1 MNWKDKGRLFARK
14 LMHLSLLREVLRRLS
29 MAGFLPPAI
38 WKRLPVEVVFPVKL
52 PDGRSFFYSATPND
66 VIARALY
73 WRGLKD
79 WESETI
85 PVFYKMAQSAQI
97 VLDIG
102 ANTGFYTLLA
112 CTANPN
118 ARVIA
123 FEPVPRVYE
132 KLMEHIRINHFDDRC
147 EAHRMA
153 VSNFV
158 GTVQMHVPFGDLP
171 TSASLNTDGFR
182 GFSGI
187 LVEVPVTTVD
197 AVMGD
202 QPVDLA
208 KIDVEGF
215 EPQVLEGMRMT
226 LRRFRPA
233 LFIECLPDGPYREVE
248 EILKNLGY
256 QIYLLS
262 HNGPIQVEQV
272 TPRRMY
278 HENFLFIHPEGRIK
292 I

>member
-158 GTVQMHVPFGDLP
+158 GTAQMHVPFGDLP

-182 GFSGI
+182 GFSGT

-215 EPQVLEGMRMT
+215 EPQVLVGMRMT

-272 TPRRMY
+272 VPRRVY
-278 HENFLFIHPEGRIK
+278 HENFLFIHPEGKIK

>member
-1 MNWKDKGRLFARK
+1 MDWKDKGRSIARQ
-14 LMHLSLLREVLRRLS
+14 LMRISILREVLRMLS
-29 MAGFLPPAI
+29 LAGFLPPPI

-52 PDGRSFFYSATPND
+52 PDGRSFLYSATPND

-73 WRGLKD
+73 WRGLED

-85 PVFYKMAQSAQI
+85 PVFYRLAQSAEI

-112 CTANPN
+112 CTANPR

-132 KLMEHIRINHFDDRC
+132 KLLEHIRLNHFEDRC
-147 EAHRMA
+147 EAYQIA

-158 GTVQMHVPFGDLP
+158 GMAEMHIPLGDLP
-171 TSASLNTDGFR
+171 TSASLNPEGFR
-182 GFSGI
+182 GFDGV
-187 LVEVPVTTVD
+187 LRQVPVTTID
-197 AVMGD
+197 AVVGERT
-202 QPVDLA
+202 VDLA

-215 EPQVLEGMRMT
+215 EPQVLEGMQMT
-226 LRRFRPA
+226 LQRFRPA
-233 LFIECLPDGPYREVE
+233 LFIECLPDGPYQQVE
-248 EILKNLGY
+248 EMLKVQGY
-256 QIYLLS
+256 QIYALTRK
-262 HNGPIQVEQV
+262 GPVNVERV
-272 TPRRMY
+272 VPRRMHY
-278 HENFLFIHPEGRIK
+278 ENFLFTHPKGRIR

>member
-1 MNWKDKGRLFARK
+1 MDWKDKGRSIARQ
-14 LMHLSLLREVLRRLS
+14 LMRISILREVLRMLS
-29 MAGFLPPAI
+29 LAGFLPSAI

-52 PDGRSFFYSATPND
+52 PDGRFFFYSATAND

-73 WRGLKD
+73 WRGLRD

-85 PVFYKMAQSAQI
+85 PVFYRLAQSAEI

-112 CTANPN
+112 CTANPR

-132 KLMEHIRINHFDDRC
+132 KLLEHISLNHFEDRC
-147 EAHRMA
+147 EVYQTA

-158 GTVQMHVPFGDLP
+158 GTAKMHIPPGDLP
-171 TSASLNTDGFR
+171 TSASLNPKGFR
-182 GFSGI
+182 GFDGI
-187 LVEVPVTTVD
+187 LQQVPVTTID
-197 AVMGD
+197 AVVGERT
-202 QPVDLA
+202 VDLV

-215 EPQVLEGMRMT
+215 EPQVLEGMQMT
-226 LRRFRPA
+226 LQRFRPA
-233 LFIECLPDGPYREVE
+233 LFIECLPDGPYQQVE
-248 EILKNLGY
+248 EMLKVQGY
-256 QIYLLS
+256 QIYALTRK
-262 HNGPIQVEQV
+262 GPVNVERV
-272 TPRRMY
+272 IPRRMHY
-278 HENFLFIHPEGRIK
+278 ENFLFTHPEGRIR

>member
-85 PVFYKMAQSAQI
+85 PVFYKIAQSAQI

-158 GTVQMHVPFGDLP
+158 GTAQMHVPFGDLP

-182 GFSGI
+182 GFSGT

-272 TPRRMY
+272 IPRRMY

>member
-158 GTVQMHVPFGDLP
+158 GTAQMHVPFGDLP

>member
-52 PDGRSFFYSATPND
+52 PDGRSFLYSATPND

-112 CTANPN
+112 CTASPN

-132 KLMEHIRINHFDDRC
+132 KLMEHIRINHFDGRC

-158 GTVQMHVPFGDLP
+158 GTAQMHIPFGDLP

-202 QPVDLA
+202 KPVDLA

-215 EPQVLEGMRMT
+215 EPQVLERMRMT

>member
-1 MNWKDKGRLFARK
+1 
-14 LMHLSLLREVLRRLS
+14 
-29 MAGFLPPAI
+29 
-38 WKRLPVEVVFPVKL
+38 
-52 PDGRSFFYSATPND
+52 
-66 VIARALY
+66 
-73 WRGLKD
+73 
-79 WESETI
+79 
-85 PVFYKMAQSAQI
+85 
-97 VLDIG
+97 
-102 ANTGFYTLLA
+102 
-112 CTANPN
+112 
-118 ARVIA
+118 
-123 FEPVPRVYE
+123 
-132 KLMEHIRINHFDDRC
+132 
-147 EAHRMA
+147 MA

-158 GTVQMHVPFGDLP
+158 GTAQMHVPFEDLP

-182 GFSGI
+182 GFSGT

-202 QPVDLA
+202 KPVDLA

-272 TPRRMY
+272 IPRRIY

>member
-29 MAGFLPPAI
+29 MTGFLPPAI

-52 PDGRSFFYSATPND
+52 PDGRSFLYSATPND

-85 PVFYKMAQSAQI
+85 PVFYKTAQSAQI

-158 GTVQMHVPFGDLP
+158 GTAQMHVPFGDLP

-202 QPVDLA
+202 KPVDLA

-272 TPRRMY
+272 IPRRIY

>member
-1 MNWKDKGRLFARK
+1 
-14 LMHLSLLREVLRRLS
+14 
-29 MAGFLPPAI
+29 
-38 WKRLPVEVVFPVKL
+38 VEVVFPVKL

-158 GTVQMHVPFGDLP
+158 GTAQMHIPFGDLP

-182 GFSGI
+182 GFSGT

-202 QPVDLA
+202 KPVDLA

-215 EPQVLEGMRMT
+215 EPQVLEGMQMT

-272 TPRRMY
+272 VPRRMY

>member
-52 PDGRSFFYSATPND
+52 PDGRSFLYSATPND

-85 PVFYKMAQSAQI
+85 PVFYKMAQFAQI

-132 KLMEHIRINHFDDRC
+132 KHIRINHFDDRC

-158 GTVQMHVPFGDLP
+158 GTAQMHIPFGDLP

-182 GFSGI
+182 GFSGT

-202 QPVDLA
+202 KPVDLA

-272 TPRRMY
+272 TPRRVY

>member
-52 PDGRSFFYSATPND
+52 PDGRSFLYSATPND

-158 GTVQMHVPFGDLP
+158 GTAQMHIPFGDLP

-182 GFSGI
+182 GFSGT

-202 QPVDLA
+202 KPVDLA

>member
-158 GTVQMHVPFGDLP
+158 GTAQMHVPFGDLP

-182 GFSGI
+182 GLSGT

-202 QPVDLA
+202 KPVDLA

-215 EPQVLEGMRMT
+215 EPQVLEGMQMT

-272 TPRRMY
+272 IPRRIY

>member
-38 WKRLPVEVVFPVKL
+38 WKRLPPEVVFPVKL

-158 GTVQMHVPFGDLP
+158 GTAQMHVPFGDLP

-182 GFSGI
+182 GFSGT

-202 QPVDLA
+202 KPVDLA

-226 LRRFRPA
+226 LWRFRPA

-248 EILKNLGY
+248 EIFKNLGY

-272 TPRRMY
+272 IPRRMY
-278 HENFLFIHPEGRIK
+278 YENFLFIHPEGRIK

>member
-1 MNWKDKGRLFARK
+1 MNWKDKGRSFARK
-14 LMHLSLLREVLRRLS
+14 LMRLSLLRETLRMLS
-29 MAGFLPPAI
+29 LAGFLPPAI

-52 PDGRSFFYSATPND
+52 PDGRSFFYSATAND

-85 PVFYKMAQSAQI
+85 PVFYRLAQSAEI

-112 CTANPN
+112 CTANPR

-132 KLMEHIRINHFDDRC
+132 KLLEHIRLNHFEDQC
-147 EAHRMA
+147 EVYQIA
-153 VSNFV
+153 VSNFI
-158 GTVQMHVPFGDLP
+158 GTAQMHIPLGDLP
-171 TSASLNTDGFR
+171 TSASLNPKGFR
-182 GFSGI
+182 GFDGI
-187 LVEVPVTTVD
+187 LLEVPVTTVD
-197 AVMGD
+197 AVVGEK
-202 QPVDLA
+202 PVDLA

-215 EPQVLEGMRMT
+215 EPQVLEGMQHT
-226 LRRFRPA
+226 LQRSHPT
-233 LFIECLPDGPYREVE
+233 LFIECLPDGPYGRVE
-248 EILKNLGY
+248 EILKDLGY

-262 HNGPIQVEQV
+262 HKGPIQVDRV
-272 TPRRMY
+272 IPRRMY
-278 HENFLFIHPEGRIK
+278 YENFLFIHPKGRIK